1 MNAINQILEV
11 VPKSEQEVADAVDK
25 EFSLSEFESSLSNI
39 KIHRDE
45 NNSKRCS
52 ELKRANILLAE
63 ENQINQKIMILSIQ
77 KLVNSIDIAYN
88 GRDTVEK
95 FIDRKYDIIIMDTQ
109 LPLIDGIQTIK
120 IIRELEAKNDIHRTP
135 IIVNTANAMDADRET
150 CLNAGCDEYISK
162 PFQVELLANKMKN
175 LLKNPF
181 KKIVVLTGA
190 GISKESGIDTFRD
203 SGGIWEQFDFME
215 VCHIS
220 GWNTNPQK
228 VLNFFNVRR
237 NEYKNAMPND
247 AHRILA
253 ELEEYFDVTIITQN
267 VDDLHERGGSSKVI
281 HLHGEMT
288 KGRSSVDPNLIVVLG
303 DKEIKLGDKAPDGS
317 QLRPHVVMFGE
328 TVPEIQ
334 TTTDIVKRADIFV
347 VIGTSLNVYPASKLI
362 HEVKD
367 GAPIYLIDPNE
378 VNTYSKKQ
386 ITIIQEVA
394 TVGTRKL
401 KEMLLENHVIDSNN

>member
-1 MNAINQILEV
+1 MSIVNKILEV
-11 VPKSEQEVADAVDK
+11 MPFKKQKDADVAEK
-25 EFSLSEFESSLSNI
+25 EFSLSEFESYLSNI
-39 KIHRDE
+39 KIQRDK
-45 NNSKRCS
+45 SKWCS
-52 ELKRANILLAE
+52 DLKRANILVVDDNL
-63 ENQINQKIMILSIQ
+63 INQKIMILSIQ
-77 KLVNSIDIAYN
+77 KLVNSISVAFN
-88 GRDTVEK
+88 GREAIEK
-95 FIDRKYDIIIMDTQ
+95 FITNKYDIIIMDTVM
-109 LPLIDGIQTIK
+109 PVIDGTQAIK
-120 IIRELEAKNDIHRTP
+120 IIRELETKNNLPRTP
-135 IIVNTANAMDADRET
+135 IIVNTANAMDGDRESF
-150 CLNAGCDEYISK
+150 LNAGSDEYMSK
-162 PFQVELLANKMKN
+162 PFQVSVLVNKMKN
-175 LLKNPF
+175 LLKGSL

-237 NEYKNAMPND
+237 NEYKDAKPND

-253 ELEEYFDVTIITQN
+253 EMEENFDVTIITQN
-267 VDDLHERGGSSKVI
+267 VDDLHERGGSAKVI

-288 KGRSSVDPNLIVVLG
+288 KGRSSVDPNLIVTLG
-303 DKEIKLGDKAPDGS
+303 NKEIKLGDKAPDGS

-328 TVPEIQ
+328 TVPGIQ
-334 TTTDIVKRADIFV
+334 TAVDVVKRADIFV

-362 HEVKD
+362 HEVKE

-378 VNTYSKKQ
+378 VNTYSKKE
-386 ITIIQEVA
+386 ITVIQEVA

-401 KEMLLENHVIDSNN
+401 KEILLENHVIESNN